1 LKRLLYDSLFSSIGK
16 AQVTEMAEQPSG
28 MNLKAIGIVRNDVK
42 QPVRH
47 GWSEVVSD
55 IVVDNNLAE
64 ALDGLDGFSHIIV
77 LYWMHRLTPGRKL
90 PLKVH
95 PMGKPELPL
104 VGRFATR
111 SPSRPNPVGQATV
124 RLLER
129 RGNTLKVKGLDAID
143 GTPVIDIKPYIPGY
157 DSADDAKAPRWT
169 TEH

>member
-1 LKRLLYDSLFSSIGK
+1 
-16 AQVTEMAEQPSG
+16 MAEVPS
-28 MNLKAIGIVRNDVK
+28 MNLKAIGIVRNEIG
-42 QPVRH
+42 QPIRH
-47 GWSEVVSD
+47 GWGEVVSD
-55 IVVDNNLAE
+55 IVVNSDLTE

-77 LYWMHRLTPGRKL
+77 LYWMHQLTKGREL

-104 VGRFATR
+104 TGRLATR

-129 RGNTLKVKGLDAID
+129 RGNILKVKGLDAID
-143 GTPVIDIKPYIPGY
+143 GTPVIDIKPYLPRY
-157 DSADDAKAPRWT
+157 DSAPDAKAPQWT